1 MMVPALLTLLSCAH
15 RSPAEGEHPWQQ
27 ANIRK
32 QEVMFMA
39 EPGLID
45 GWLATQVPLA
55 MAEELI
61 GRDVLARCLADV
73 EPDGE
78 CAVQVHDCMEVAV
91 PKSWPEGD
99 EPYVMVGFNIQTCPA
114 LMVGPNTQW
123 TQTKRDGA
131 RGQAWTPPGAEA
143 TQGTAPE
150 SPPAE
155 TPDAT
160 P

>member
-15 RSPAEGEHPWQQ
+15 HSPAEGEHPWQQ

-123 TQTKRDGA
+123 TQLKKNG
-131 RGQAWTPPGAEA
+131 GQPQAWTPPGAGA
-143 TQGTAPE
+143 AKVG
-150 SPPAE
+150 PAE
-155 TPDAT
+155 TPDGDPQAS